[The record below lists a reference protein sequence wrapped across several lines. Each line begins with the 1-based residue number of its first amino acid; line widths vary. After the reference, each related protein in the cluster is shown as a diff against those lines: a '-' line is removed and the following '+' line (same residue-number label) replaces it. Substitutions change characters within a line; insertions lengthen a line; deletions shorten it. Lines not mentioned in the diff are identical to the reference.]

1 MLTRNGLQKHE
12 NLTCLMSPKM
22 DSEQPEVWMELKT
35 PDTLGLSFGRLD
47 LAWIQTSM
55 GEAEW
60 KFDIWDNPV
69 IHNLSHD
76 AGKKIQKTN
85 PGIWCF
91 ITLQ

>member
-76 AGKKIQKTN
+76 AGKKSKKLTQE
-85 PGIWCF
+85 F
-91 ITLQ
+91 DVL